1 MPAVAALPVVLVRS
15 PSMRTAPRP
24 VLEMLY
30 GALDR
35 LARSLRAAWVRD
47 LFVYFGDRARYEGVD
62 QFFRGFRLRLG
73 QQVDDDLDRRANP
86 LTHLGKQFRQHRR
99 DEPESEQSGQI
110 GFADILEHFRLG
122 TMADA
127 AQFNRRELV
136 REWQLGELT
145 AMAELDKQKAVDLL
159 NRILELELAGVV
171 RYTHYS
177 FLVFGHNRIP
187 IVSWLREQAA
197 ELLTHAQQAGEM
209 ITLLGEYP
217 SLEIGPLLDTHRTD
231 IGAIM
236 RESLETEA
244 KALALYRELLK
255 CAEGRSVIL
264 EEYARQMVY
273 AEELHA
279 SEVDK
284 MLRKPGEVAAFRP
297 TR

>member
-1 MPAVAALPVVLVRS
+1 MPSA
-15 PSMRTAPRP
+15 
-24 VLEMLY
+24 
-30 GALDR
+30 G
-35 LARSLRAAWVRD
+35 
-47 LFVYFGDRARYEGVD
+47 
-62 QFFRGFRLRLG
+62 
-73 QQVDDDLDRRANP
+73 
-86 LTHLGKQFRQHRR
+86 
-99 DEPESEQSGQI
+99 
-110 GFADILEHFRLG
+110 
-122 TMADA
+122 
-127 AQFNRRELV
+127 QFNRRELA
-136 REWQLGELT
+136 RERQLGELIAMT
-145 AMAELDKQKAVDLL
+145 ALDKQKAVDLL
-159 NRILELELAGVV
+159 NRILEAELAGLV
-171 RYTHYS
+171 RYTHDP

-197 ELLTHAQQAGEM
+197 EALTHAQQAGEM

-217 SLEIGPLLDTHRTD
+217 SLEIGPLLDTHPPA

-284 MLRKPGEVAAFRP
+284 MLRKPGESPLSARHGSP
-297 TR
+297 D